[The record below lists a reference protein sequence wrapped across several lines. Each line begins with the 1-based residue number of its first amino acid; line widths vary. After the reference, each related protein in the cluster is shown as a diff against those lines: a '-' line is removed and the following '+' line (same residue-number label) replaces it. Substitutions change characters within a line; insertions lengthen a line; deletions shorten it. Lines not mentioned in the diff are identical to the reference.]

1 MTKIN
6 INKIAFLLGHPV
18 MIDHYMPLWKTLDKN
33 KFTIVVTE
41 KFKKSSITI
50 YNKIKKSLI

>member
-41 KFKKSSITI
+41 KFKNQVLQFI
-50 YNKIKKSLI
+50 IKLRKSLI